1 MVRTGIVYQNLFYV
15 ILLRMSIVKIMDGRL
30 LRFTESEIKNNIDK
44 CIQDV
49 RQTIIHKTWVDFLST
64 ESYRKNCPIPR
75 PLTQEARKKIEDLLE
90 WLHANPDVDNVVGS
104 VTLIGAVSGASI
116 TPPISNKS
124 AS

>member
-1 MVRTGIVYQNLFYV
+1 MA
-15 ILLRMSIVKIMDGRL
+15 L

-90 WLHANPDVDNVVGS
+90 WLHANPDVDNVVG
-104 VTLIGAVSGASI
+104 A
-116 TPPISNKS
+116 
-124 AS
+124 